1 MGHHLMPRSI
11 AKVLDISELS
21 QIHSI
26 SWYPDEGAGTAELH
40 KKLHR
45 KLIEDGIPYHGSKF
59 TGTTDEFFEKA
70 AKAYKDID
78 VKGYLKIPYTKEKLF
93 KDLIPAEA
101 LEKLKEL
108 HSNGKI
114 PCK

>member
-11 AKVLDISELS
+11 AGALGITELS
-21 QIHSI
+21 QKTSI
-26 SWYPDEGAGTAELH
+26 AWYPDKGAGTADLH

-45 KLIEDGIPYHGSKF
+45 ELIEEGIPYHGSKY
-59 TGTTDEFFEKA
+59 TGTADEFFDKA

-78 VKGYLKIPYTKEKLF
+78 VKGYLKIPYTDDRLF
-93 KDLIPAEA
+93 ENLTPAEA
-101 LEKLKEL
+101 LDKIKEL